1 MKKLTKSSTNLLN
14 INKYNIIFILTT
26 LIVSFIL
33 CSAILKMYFN
43 SPDLITL
50 FSPVLIPLIPVYLI
64 IMFIFIRIAQNKQLE
79 INKPIEIT
87 KFLFFIYFLIIISI
101 KIFPLYKDSSL
112 KFLLYVNFFSFDILN
127 VFFNSIKTISLTFI
141 KDLLLFVPLGIF
153 LPILNNKFRNLSNC
167 IIAGTIASI
176 ALSIIQLL
184 LKATGIYTSGIISID
199 FLCIHIIGTLVG
211 CIIYRV
217 VYRYNLKTK
226 IL

>member
-33 CSAILKMYFN
+33 CSAILKMYSN

-167 IIAGTIASI
+167 IIACTIASI

-184 LKATGIYTSGIISID
+184 LKAIGIYTSGIISID

-217 VYRYNLKTK
+217 VYKYNLKTK